1 MSNNNP
7 ISPSRLPLAL
17 ARISLQGTSISTLA
31 ICWIAWAG
39 ISALEQTSSV
49 PAAERPALEQADKRQ
64 SPATVLT
71 DVLPLPEM
79 GPDAP
84 DPIGTLFRWI
94 EKTASL
100 AAEGESAAEQTAHRC
115 KVARSIALAAD
126 RALSLKPSDEQAM
139 QSHFLKLQALS
150 ELVELSERGERDEA
164 QADRLLDKAIAA
176 ARTDKRPD
184 VNAVGMK
191 FLLESSFA
199 KWPAL
204 GEDQKTTI
212 LGDVVNY
219 LVRSEIRPHH
229 LQVLMAVADFF
240 DSMGDHQRAA
250 QLLSQVLPHLR
261 KTGNPEM
268 GQHVAVL
275 EGLQRRF
282 NLLGNKI
289 KIEGTLLDG
298 TPVDWASYRGKIVLV
313 DFWATWCG
321 PCRSELPNVLKLYH
335 AYHDKGFDVVGV
347 CLDDQLENV
356 EVFLQNERIPW
367 ATLFSTEPSQ
377 RGWAHPLATYYGIT
391 GVPRAI
397 LVDRDGT
404 VVDMNARGDQL
415 AQQLRKRLGEPL
427 AKARLTQDPMVRQ
440 VSDHSARE

>member
-1 MSNNNP
+1 M
-7 ISPSRLPLAL
+7 
-17 ARISLQGTSISTLA
+17 
-31 ICWIAWAG
+31 
-39 ISALEQTSSV
+39 
-49 PAAERPALEQADKRQ
+49 
-64 SPATVLT
+64 
-71 DVLPLPEM
+71 
-79 GPDAP
+79 AP
-84 DPIGTLFRWI
+84 P
-94 EKTASL
+94 
-100 AAEGESAAEQTAHRC
+100 
-115 KVARSIALAAD
+115 
-126 RALSLKPSDEQAM
+126 
-139 QSHFLKLQALS
+139 
-150 ELVELSERGERDEA
+150 
-164 QADRLLDKAIAA
+164 
-176 ARTDKRPD
+176 
-184 VNAVGMK
+184 
-191 FLLESSFA
+191 
-199 KWPAL
+199 

-250 QLLSQVLPHLR
+250 RLLSQVLPHLR

-367 ATLFSTEPSQ
+367 ATLSAPNHPNEAGHTLWPLITESRDSPVPS
-377 RGWAHPLATYYGIT
+377 WLT
-391 GVPRAI
+391 G
-397 LVDRDGT
+397 
-404 VVDMNARGDQL
+404 MARSW
-415 AQQLRKRLGEPL
+415 
-427 AKARLTQDPMVRQ
+427 T
-440 VSDHSARE
+440 